1 MSRPVTR
8 RPVDMRAE
16 HDARGACDERA
27 TDPGAYRP
35 ARPARPVVSR
45 WRPTRY
51 ASVDG
56 IAWAVAAA
64 PRAWTHAA
72 SPRTYPPARAAC
84 HARAAAVGAASR
96 EFTVGVWCAAG
107 IAALLLVVVTSAL

>member
-1 MSRPVTR
+1 MSRPVN
-8 RPVDMRAE
+8 MQAE
-16 HDARGACDERA
+16 HDARGADDERA
-27 TDPGAYRP
+27 TDPGAYRAPRP

-56 IAWAVAAA
+56 VTWTAVST
-64 PRAWTHAA
+64 PRAWTVRA
-72 SPRTYPPARAAC
+72 SPHAWPPARATI

-96 EFTVGVWCAAG
+96 QLTVGVWCAAG
-107 IAALLLVVVTSAL
+107 CAALLLAVVTAAL